1 MFCHL
6 PFLEYIC
13 DGLKKGCDMTEREFH
28 ELRNML
34 SSVERRTTWN
44 TISVWAIIFALGLV
58 FTILWKSGML

>member
-1 MFCHL
+1 
-6 PFLEYIC
+6 
-13 DGLKKGCDMTEREFH
+13 MTESEFH